1 MEVFEGGLGPL
12 AVFVRPGHPPGVGHN
27 LVGGLEGLLLA
38 CLLLVFT
45 FSFSVIQRAAWS
57 PSKVLVAPSS

>member
-38 CLLLVFT
+38 CLLDEVLAKFH
-45 FSFSVIQRAAWS
+45 S
-57 PSKVLVAPSS
+57 PVMEEYKHK